1 MEKLKMRRIVLLA
14 LAVGLVVGVL
24 YNIFDNQRFRI
35 VEDEIF
41 IERLPAAFDGFC
53 ILQISDLHGKYFGE
67 KQGWLLNAINKLDYD
82 MIAFTGDMNPS
93 DTWGNTLEDSG
104 ALLDLLDGIEQRE
117 QMVWVDGNAGPYA
130 VESYCGSYTG
140 ALTAVGAS
148 LQEKGVKILVAPVT
162 IERQDEKIW
171 ITPALSE
178 LRFDSNYR
186 SLPDDGSWE
195 CGKGHYERVQAY
207 YGDVYPIFRALQGND
222 EVKIL
227 LDHYPQQ
234 RQLPT
239 GVPEMMGSLDYDL
252 ILAGHYHG
260 GQWRLPLIGAV
271 YIPSPTEGINHTG
284 LFPAQ
289 AAVKGWS
296 SHNGIP
302 QYISAGL
309 GSSSHA
315 AGMNFRLFNTPEI
328 NVITLRSGSLK

>member
-1 MEKLKMRRIVLLA
+1 MKKLKLRRNVLLA
-14 LAVGLVVGVL
+14 LVVGLVVGVL

-35 VEDEIF
+35 VEDEIL
-41 IERLPAAFDGFC
+41 IKRLPAAFDGFR

-67 KQGWLLNAINKLDYD
+67 KQVRLLKAINNLDYD

-93 DTWGNTLEDSG
+93 DTLGDTLEDSS
-104 ALLDLLDGIEQRE
+104 ALLDLLDGIQRRD

-148 LQEKGVKILVAPVT
+148 LQENGIKILLAPAA
-162 IERQDEKIW
+162 IERQNEKIW

-178 LRFDSNYR
+178 LGFDANYR

-195 CGKGHYERVQAY
+195 CGKGQYERVQAH
-207 YGDVYPIFRALQGND
+207 YGDVYPIFKALQGND

-234 RQLPT
+234 RHLPA

-260 GQWRLPLIGAV
+260 GQWRLPWIGAV
-271 YIPSPTEGINHTG
+271 YIPSPTEGIHYTG
-284 LFPAQ
+284 LFPDQ

-309 GSSSHA
+309 GSSSHTPW
-315 AGMNFRLFNTPEI
+315 MNFRLFNTPEI
-328 NVITLRSGSLK
+328 NMITLRRGSPQ